1 MCRWCS
7 QQGAEGE
14 WQEPVNQGPQ
24 INTAASEFHFMED
37 RDAEWVY
44 FTSGRPGGYG
54 GADIWAS
61 RHLGPN
67 NWGPAVNL
75 GPMVNNSGTDMCPA
89 IGPDGKTFCWFSP
102 TRADDSLGN
111 ADIYWTYKSN
121 IDLRTRS
128 ASASP
133 AGAAPAA
140 AAPPQSEEHEH

>member
-89 IGPDGKTFCWFSP
+89 IGPDGKTLCWVSP
-102 TRADDSLGN
+102 SRADDSLGN

-128 ASASP
+128 ASASR
-133 AGAAPAA
+133 AGAATAV
-140 AAPPQSEEHEH
+140 AAPPQSEEHDH